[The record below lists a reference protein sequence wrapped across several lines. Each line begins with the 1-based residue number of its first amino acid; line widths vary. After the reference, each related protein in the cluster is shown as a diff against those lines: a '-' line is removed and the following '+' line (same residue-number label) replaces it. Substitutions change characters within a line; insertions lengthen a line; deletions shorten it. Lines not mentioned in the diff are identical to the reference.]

1 MCFFGQTI
9 LSKSKNQD
17 GEKTVQDVG
26 LSAGHQTVNIIQTL
40 SGVPLPPW
48 QVWSFC
54 LLLHCLPL
62 HRGAL
67 PHNCQV
73 KNVKEQGGFIGL

>member
-48 QVWSFC
+48 QVWSSSCILNC
-54 LLLHCLPL
+54 LSLHGGTLS
-62 HRGAL
+62 HT
-67 PHNCQV
+67 NQV
-73 KNVKEQGGFIGL
+73 GFEIFIG